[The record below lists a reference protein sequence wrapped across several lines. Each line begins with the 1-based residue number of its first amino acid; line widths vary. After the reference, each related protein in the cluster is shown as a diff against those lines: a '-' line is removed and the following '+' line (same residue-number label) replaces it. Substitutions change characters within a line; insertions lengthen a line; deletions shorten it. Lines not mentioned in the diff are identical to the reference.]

1 MKQQFIYFVLLQSF
15 DEQILTMLRE
25 STIKNLN
32 HFWIFSTMLSS
43 KENQKCCFSSFQN
56 NAECS
61 DSERFVLIIRQNIL
75 VTRIELLITA
85 CEGDTMSLDTAVI
98 VE

>member
-1 MKQQFIYFVLLQSF
+1 VLLQFS

-25 STIKNLN
+25 DTIKNLS

-43 KENQKCCFSSFQN
+43 KENQKFCFFSFQS
-56 NAECS
+56 NAECI
-61 DSERFVLIIRQNIL
+61 DPERFVLTIRQNIL
-75 VTRIELLITA
+75 MTRIKLLITV